1 MTVFRIILPVILPVA
16 LLGLAGCVPTTQASY
31 TSTPPEFGARGG
43 IIGGPPSGR
52 TESERQAR
60 KDYYRGPRGDEF

>member
-1 MTVFRIILPVILPVA
+1 MTVFRIILPVVLPIA

-31 TSTPPEFGARGG
+31 TSAPPEIGVRGG
-43 IIGGPPSGR
+43 IGPPSGR
-52 TESERQAR
+52 TGAEREAR